1 MRLSDHVTS
10 STPTNLTP
18 ERAIH
23 KLQVDLKN
31 MATVYAIGSN
41 GSGQLGIGH
50 KQDVS
55 VPKQVLF
62 DDENIGSISEV
73 KAGGKPHSTAIF

>member
-1 MRLSDHVTS
+1 
-10 STPTNLTP
+10 
-18 ERAIH
+18 
-23 KLQVDLKN
+23 

-50 KQDVS
+50 KEDVS

-62 DDENIGSISEV
+62 DDEKHWTPRKSKLE
-73 KAGGKPHSTAIF
+73 ATHPAAIF